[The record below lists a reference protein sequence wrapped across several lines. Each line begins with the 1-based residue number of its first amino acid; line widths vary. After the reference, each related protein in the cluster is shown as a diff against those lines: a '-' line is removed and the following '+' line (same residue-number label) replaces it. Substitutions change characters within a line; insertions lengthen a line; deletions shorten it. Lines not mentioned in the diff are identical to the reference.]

1 MDKQGDR
8 LHMLQRN
15 NQQLSAELA
24 RVREEN
30 QRLEQSVAEC
40 RAKEVEYMDTIAA
53 VDRTWNTMTADMH
66 YLGQRVK

>member
-8 LHMLQRN
+8 LSMLQRN

-30 QRLEQSVAEC
+30 QRLEHSLAEC
-40 RAKEVEYMDTIAA
+40 RTKQEEYMDTLAA
-53 VDRTWNTMTADMH
+53 VDRAWSQLTDDMH
-66 YLGQRVK
+66 YLAQRVK